1 MNIYGAMIAVMR
13 DVGAIAKDRKNA
25 TQGYSFR
32 GIDDVYAALHDLLA
46 KHGVFT
52 IPEVISDRSEE
63 RTTKSGSALI
73 YRILKI
79 RYTFCAEDGSCLAS
93 TVIGEGMD
101 SGDKASNKAMSVAH
115 KYALLQV
122 FCIPTEDAKDPE
134 MDSPEVIP
142 KPEPVKK
149 DQVWETWKADQY
161 PSIRDGFGEAGRVL
175 QWTQN
180 KMDEMSTIVKEM
192 LKSHD
197 IAGIK
202 ALSLDVAI
210 QVEAQRDV
218 EKAAKS
224 EPIQA
229 EIF

>member
-1 MNIYGAMIAVMR
+1 MNIYAAMVEIMR

-25 TQGYSFR
+25 TQGYTFQ
-32 GIDDVYAALHDLLA
+32 GIDDVYSALHDIMA

-52 IPEVISDRSEE
+52 LPEVISDRSEE
-63 RTTKSGSALI
+63 RATKSGGVLI
-73 YRILKI
+73 YRILTI
-79 RYTFCAEDGSCLAS
+79 RYTFMALDGSIVQA

-115 KYALLQV
+115 KYALLQA
-122 FCIPTEDAKDPE
+122 FCIPTEELKDPE
-134 MDSPEVIP
+134 NESHEVVAKVQTQENP
-142 KPEPVKK
+142 SEWDK
-149 DQVWETWKADQY
+149 WKANSY
-161 PSIRDGFGEAGRVL
+161 PAIRDGFGEAGKIL

-180 KMDEMSTIVKEM
+180 KMDDMSKIVKEM

-197 IAGIK
+197 IPGLK

-210 QVEAQRDV
+210 QVEAQRDA
-218 EKAAKS
+218 EKAAKA
-224 EPIQA
+224 EPVQA